1 MLNLKQL
8 KEKQKEYLKNNDL
21 QSLNKINK
29 MLFEF
34 REKQRKAKELARAQE
49 REKVLS
55 AKKVLSVKISAFCEK
70 VLSAK
75 ISAFCEK

>member
-1 MLNLKQL
+1 MLNLQQL

-21 QSLNKINK
+21 QNLNKINK

-34 REKQRKAKELARAQE
+34 REKQRKAKELAREQE
-49 REKVLS
+49 Q
-55 AKKVLSVKISAFCEK
+55 EK

-75 ISAFCEK
+75 IWAFCEKMLSAENEREL

>member
-1 MLNLKQL
+1 MLNFQQL

-21 QSLNKINK
+21 QNLNKINK

-34 REKQRKAKELARAQE
+34 REKQRKAKELAREQK
-49 REKVLS
+49 R
-55 AKKVLSVKISAFCEK
+55 EK

-75 ISAFCEK
+75 ISTFCEKMLSAGNEREL

>member
-34 REKQRKAKELARAQE
+34 REKQRKAKELAREQE

-55 AKKVLSVKISAFCEK
+55 AKISTFCEK
-70 VLSAK
+70 MLSA
-75 ISAFCEK
+75 ENEREL

>member
-21 QSLNKINK
+21 QNLNKINK

-34 REKQRKAKELARAQE
+34 REKHRKAKELARA
-49 REKVLS
+49 RK
-55 AKKVLSVKISAFCEK
+55 SAFC
-70 VLSAK
+70 
-75 ISAFCEK
+75 

>member
-21 QSLNKINK
+21 QNLNKINK

-34 REKQRKAKELARAQE
+34 REKQRKAKELAREQK
-49 REKVLS
+49 R
-55 AKKVLSVKISAFCEK
+55 EK

-75 ISAFCEK
+75 ISTFCEKMLSAGNEREL

>member
-1 MLNLKQL
+1 MLNFQQL

-21 QSLNKINK
+21 QNLNKINE

-34 REKQRKAKELARAQE
+34 REKQRKAKELAREQK
-49 REKVLS
+49 R
-55 AKKVLSVKISAFCEK
+55 EK

-75 ISAFCEK
+75 ISTFCEKMLSAGNEREL

>member
-21 QSLNKINK
+21 QNLNKINK

-34 REKQRKAKELARAQE
+34 REKHRKAKELARAQE

-55 AKKVLSVKISAFCEK
+55 AKISTFCEK
-70 VLSAK
+70 MLSA
-75 ISAFCEK
+75 ENGREL